1 MLKIDIYRVKL
12 LDSTREEME
21 IDEKDIKYF
30 ESIVRRFYTR
40 KGIFKKFYKTYHI
53 QILKNENNYFEI
65 TESSFNLL
73 KEQLKGKYQSSHSTE
88 TVYKNYSERKG
99 TSWIYRMK

>member
-1 MLKIDIYRVKL
+1 MLKIDIYREKF
-12 LDSTREEME
+12 SEREEMV

-30 ESIVRRFYTR
+30 ESICRKSYTK
-40 KGIFKKFYKTYHI
+40 KGTFKRFYKTYYI

-65 TESSFNLL
+65 PESSFKLL

-88 TVYKNYSERKG
+88 TVFKNCSERKG
-99 TSWIYRMK
+99 TNWRYAMK